1 MADYGPHVYTQTLKW
16 MDGNGNAKGR
26 WHRLDGINN
35 SPFTAFDAGD
45 GDGLQSWE
53 FQEFNCPGL
62 DSGLVSG
69 SVTITCAHSPAVK
82 SLVFQAAAN
91 QWLIEVTQF
100 EVTLAGLSRISSGLF
115 QVSGGGGGGEGG
127 GLTSISF
134 SATSTPPP
142 VMATMPPRIAT
153 TELIGTPCVLSF

>member
-1 MADYGPHVYTQTLKW
+1 MPDYGPHVYTQTLRW
-16 MDGNGNAKGR
+16 LDPSGNAKAR
-26 WHRLDGINN
+26 WHLLDGINN
-35 SPFTAFDAGD
+35 SPFTSFDAGD

-53 FQEFNCPGL
+53 FQEFLCPGL

-69 SVTITCAHSPAVK
+69 SLAINCAHSPTVK

-100 EVTLAGLSRISSGLF
+100 EVVLGGLSRISSGLF
-115 QVSGGGGGGEGG
+115 QVSGGDG
-127 GLTSISF
+127 GLTTVSF

-142 VMATMPPRIAT
+142 VMAMMPPRIAT
-153 TELIGTPCVLSF
+153 TELIGTPCKFDF